1 MPPQQSSIADLG
13 QQLYDLALVLREQE
27 HLTDSHGNP
36 VGWLLDTRMPMLQ
49 GPIARQVGE
58 RLASRLRA
66 AGVTQVAG
74 YGFGAYPMVCAAVAA
89 PGYPSL
95 TGGFV
100 RPKRKP
106 YGRQRL
112 IEGPI
117 QRDNPLVL
125 LDDILNSGRNA
136 LSALSLLRDDGF
148 NVVGF
153 MSIFEFTW
161 SRGRSRLEREGLW
174 VDALLELNQ
183 GSGSGASSDS
193 A

>member
-1 MPPQQSSIADLG
+1 MPSQPSIIAYLG
-13 QQLYDLALVLREQE
+13 QQLYDLALVLKDQE

-36 VGWLLDTRMPMLQ
+36 VGWLLDTRIPMLR

-58 RLASRLRA
+58 QLAARLRA
-66 AGVTQVAG
+66 AGITQVAG

-89 PGYPSL
+89 PGYPPL
-95 TGGFV
+95 MGGFV

-106 YGRQRL
+106 YGRQRQV
-112 IEGPI
+112 EGPI
-117 QRDNPLVL
+117 ERDSPVVL

-136 LSALSLLRDDGF
+136 LSALRLLREDGF

-161 SRGRSRLEREGLW
+161 SRGRHRLEQEGLW
-174 VDALLELNQ
+174 VDSLLELNQ
-183 GSGSGASSDS
+183 GTSSGASSDS